1 MVTYLLNGVL
11 ILWVLIESVKQKKVI
26 FAVSASIILFYAIF
40 SILQNSVNLAEH
52 SYVFGWIQKMLLVV
66 LTGCWIMN
74 FVKSPDKKNHI
85 ASVVL
90 AVIACV
96 SRFVRT
102 YTFDLFTGKMQMPGA
117 DVPALSQELYRFHTI
132 MNSVTRFALVLML
145 FIMLCEL
152 GKPKN
157 SPCNQ

>member
-1 MVTYLLNGVL
+1 
-11 ILWVLIESVKQKKVI
+11 
-26 FAVSASIILFYAIF
+26 
-40 SILQNSVNLAEH
+40 
-52 SYVFGWIQKMLLVV
+52 MLLVV

-74 FVKSPDKKNHI
+74 FVKSPDQKNQI
-85 ASVVL
+85 TSVVL

-102 YTFDLFTGKMQMPGA
+102 NTFDLFTGKMQMPGA
-117 DVPALSQELYRFHTI
+117 DGPALSQELYRFHTI

-145 FIMLCEL
+145 FFMLCEL

>member
-1 MVTYLLNGVL
+1 MVSYLLNGVL
-11 ILWVLIESVKQKKVI
+11 ILWVLIKSVKQKKVI
-26 FAVSASIILFYAIF
+26 FAVSAAIILFYAIF
-40 SILQNSVNLAEH
+40 SILQNSYSLVEH
-52 SYVFGWIQKMLLVV
+52 SHLFGWIQKMLLVV

-74 FVKSPDKKNHI
+74 FVKSPDKKNQI
-85 ASVVL
+85 ASVVF

-102 YTFDLFTGKMQMPGA
+102 YTFDLYTGKMQMPGA
-117 DVPALSQELYRFHTI
+117 DFPALYQELYRFHTI

-145 FIMLCEL
+145 FIMAFQL

-157 SPCNQ
+157 TPCNE